1 MKKLLAKAVSENIIS
16 EKQAEQLY
24 LLYKKQSFWNMS
36 NLIIYFGGF
45 IAIGSVTFF
54 ITVGF
59 MKFGYIGLIIS
70 SLTFLTVASLF
81 IKYTQ
86 NNIAKGVLATFIIF
100 LSPLFTYA
108 VLGCLGWW
116 DTPKASNYK
125 DYYIWIDKNWIILEI
140 VTILSSLLMLKKIK
154 YPFLILPIAFSI
166 WFLSMDIVEII
177 MGKLTWHN
185 REVIS
190 IIFGLL
196 VIAIAIIIDLKK
208 IEYAFWLYIFGVLM
222 FWGGLSLLN
231 SNSEIGKFIYFLIN
245 LSMLVLGTA
254 IKRKVFLVFGV
265 LGIIGYFI
273 HLSMLF
279 KNSFIFPIVLG
290 FFGLIIIQG
299 GIKYKK
305 NEKFIRNKILSFL
318 PKKLKTIFNRF
329 D

>member
-1 MKKLLAKAVSENIIS
+1 
-16 EKQAEQLY
+16 
-24 LLYKKQSFWNMS
+24 
-36 NLIIYFGGF
+36 
-45 IAIGSVTFF
+45 
-54 ITVGF
+54 
-59 MKFGYIGLIIS
+59 
-70 SLTFLTVASLF
+70 
-81 IKYTQ
+81 
-86 NNIAKGVLATFIIF
+86 
-100 LSPLFTYA
+100 
-108 VLGCLGWW
+108 
-116 DTPKASNYK
+116 
-125 DYYIWIDKNWIILEI
+125 
-140 VTILSSLLMLKKIK
+140 MLKKIK

-299 GIKYKK
+299 GIKYKE